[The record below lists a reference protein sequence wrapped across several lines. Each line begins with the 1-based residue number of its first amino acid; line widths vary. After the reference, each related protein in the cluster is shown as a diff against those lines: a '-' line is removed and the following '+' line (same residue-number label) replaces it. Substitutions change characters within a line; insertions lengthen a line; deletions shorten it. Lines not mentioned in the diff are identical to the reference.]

1 VIAWVVLM
9 AAFVVTVV
17 TGVEYV
23 YQGWKIRRDA
33 RARAQS
39 V

>member
-1 VIAWVVLM
+1 M

-33 RARAQS
+33 RARTQS

>member
-1 VIAWVVLM
+1 VLAWIVLL
-9 AAFVVTVV
+9 AAFVLTVV

-33 RARAQS
+33 RAKAS
-39 V
+39 NG

>member
-1 VIAWVVLM
+1 VIAWVVLL

-17 TGVEYV
+17 TGLEYV

-33 RARAQS
+33 RARAAQS
-39 V
+39 

>member
-1 VIAWVVLM
+1 
-9 AAFVVTVV
+9 V

-33 RARAQS
+33 RARTQT